1 MRGFGERHARGM
13 VETAKKEAGI
23 QIGRL
28 WTI

>member
-1 MRGFGERHARGM
+1 MRGFGEKHARGM